1 MLSCCVVVLVGSLKS
16 TEKESGRELMVTLL
30 FEFERE
36 RGGREF
42 GAREFDEEF
51 VRLGDMREFG
61 ASDAIKGDSNDE

>member
-1 MLSCCVVVLVGSLKS
+1 
-16 TEKESGRELMVTLL
+16 MVTLL